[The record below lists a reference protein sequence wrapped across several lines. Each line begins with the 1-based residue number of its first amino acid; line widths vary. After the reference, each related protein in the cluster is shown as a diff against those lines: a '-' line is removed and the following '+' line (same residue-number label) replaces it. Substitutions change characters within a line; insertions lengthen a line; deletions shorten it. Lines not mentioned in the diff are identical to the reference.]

1 MPLVIRMSR
10 HGRTNRP
17 FFRIG
22 VFDLRTRRDGP
33 PVEALGWYDPLVSDP
48 QKAVAID
55 ADRVAHWFSKGASV
69 SETVQS
75 FLKKRGIPFPA
86 RKTTRDRLAKDAPR
100 RERSAAK
107 RKAGGKAA
115 SAPKK

>member
-33 PVEALGWYDPLVSDP
+33 PVEALGWYDPRE
-48 QKAVAID
+48 KD
-55 ADRVAHWFSKGASV
+55 AAKQFKVDAERVGHWFSKGARV
-69 SETVQS
+69 SPTVRS
-75 FLKKRGIPFPA
+75 FLERAGVPVP
-86 RKTTRDRLAKDAPR
+86 RTKTTRDQVAKDAPR
-100 RERSAAK
+100 RERAAA
-107 RKAGGKAA
+107 RRA
-115 SAPKK
+115 SAGKPKPKAKA